1 MVMLVYQ
8 RVHCFFSIYIY
19 KYIYIYTGHSFNFII
34 FGQNLRDGTWDEV
47 QGVRRGVKKSSLVK
61 SNPNL
66 FAPIFNPFFYRFILL
81 FAYPALYLYIYNF
94 NIFLHWYAYH

>member
-8 RVHCFFSIYIY
+8 RVHLFL
-19 KYIYIYTGHSFNFII
+19 YIYIHTGHSFNFII

-47 QGVRRGVKKSSLVK
+47 QEVRRGVKKSSLVK

-66 FAPIFNPFFYRFILL
+66 FASIFNPSFYRFILL
-81 FAYPALYLYIYNF
+81 SAHPALYI
-94 NIFLHWYAYH
+94 